1 MFENLRLL
9 NDKHFNSLLEIIIN
23 EELNNEPDEFN
34 SIKSFCNTA
43 PLYEFKSNLIQIKF
57 DELHTIHSKIIPKNI
72 LWTTIVDSAINQ
84 IDFKYSYYQIIKNIE
99 NINFEKF
106 VFYDVKRENYRLL
119 FHYFKD
125 KLSDD
130 FVSMIIVIRGIPEDL
145 KDIMNFNISNGK

>member
-1 MFENLRLL
+1 MFENLLLL

-34 SIKSFCNTA
+34 SIKSFFNTA